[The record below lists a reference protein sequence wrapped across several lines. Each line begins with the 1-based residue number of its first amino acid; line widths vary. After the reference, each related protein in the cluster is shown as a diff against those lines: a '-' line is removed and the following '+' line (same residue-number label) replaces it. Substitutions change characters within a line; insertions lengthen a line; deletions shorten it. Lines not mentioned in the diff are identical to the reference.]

1 MGIVF
6 QFSPIYMSY
15 HQHHIHP
22 ILVLPNLIHHT
33 INLLLLITIQIQ
45 TVLLQIMLLSQE
57 YIQLG
62 PLLIAILPLSMIH
75 GRVIPQLL
83 EIHPMEGTMCILH
96 LIKDINNITLVIH
109 FNQYQLLVMSV
120 EIIPFQQGHHQ
131 LHRHQRYVVPTIQVG
146 QKGSII

>member
-1 MGIVF
+1 
-6 QFSPIYMSY
+6 
-15 HQHHIHP
+15 
-22 ILVLPNLIHHT
+22 
-33 INLLLLITIQIQ
+33 
-45 TVLLQIMLLSQE
+45 MLLSQE

-96 LIKDINNITLVIH
+96 LNKDINNITLVIH
-109 FNQYQLLVMSV
+109 FNLYQLLVMNV

-131 LHRHQRYVVPTIQVG
+131 
-146 QKGSII
+146 